1 MFSLLLLIP
10 TVYMHSTAQV
20 SQMNIVFPQERQK
33 NKETLHMHFF
43 QYRSKSVIYQHLKKY
58 YQNNYH

>member
-20 SQMNIVFPQERQK
+20 SQMNVVFPQERQK
-33 NKETLHMHFF
+33 NKETLHTHIFF
-43 QYRSKSVIYQHLKKY
+43 NTEASQ
-58 YQNNYH
+58 